1 MKKWRWWQKMLLGI
15 LVVFLFV
22 TAGGSLYLKEN
33 TYEPS
38 KAATVIK
45 PTKATKDYELFVS
58 SQPNKNEEQT
68 NLIFYP
74 GALVAPASYRIW
86 AQAVADAGYSVYV
99 LKLPLNLAVLA
110 PNKADVV
117 LGKNAKAK
125 NAKAKNILIGHSL
138 GGVMASRYGQNHQKE
153 IAGMIF
159 LASYPDEKGSLKKV
173 NIPVLSITASQDQV
187 LNKTQYQ
194 KSKAYLPDNTTFLE
208 IKGGNHAGFGS
219 YGAQKGDGKATISNS
234 QQQKE
239 LSEAII
245 NWLKKIKS

>member
-1 MKKWRWWQKMLLGI
+1 MYVKKWCWWQKMLLGI
-15 LVVFLFV
+15 LVAFLFV

-110 PNKADVV
+110 PDKADVV
-117 LGKNAKAK
+117 LGKNAQ
-125 NAKAKNILIGHSL
+125 AKNILVGHSL

-194 KSKAYLPDNTTFLE
+194 KSKAYLPDNTTFAE

-234 QQQKE
+234 QQQQE
-239 LSEAII
+239 LSKYII
-245 NWLKKIKS
+245 TWLKEIK

>member
-1 MKKWRWWQKMLLGI
+1 MKKWHWWQKMLLGI

-22 TAGGSLYLKEN
+22 AAGGSLYLKEN
-33 TYEPS
+33 TYKPS
-38 KAATVIK
+38 KDAKVIK
-45 PTKATKDYELFVS
+45 PTKVTKDYALFVS

-74 GALVAPASYRIW
+74 GALVAPSSYRIW
-86 AQAVADAGYSVYV
+86 AQEVADAGYSVYILNV
-99 LKLPLNLAVLA
+99 PLNLAVLA

-117 LGKNAKAK
+117 LAK
-125 NAKAKNILIGHSL
+125 NAQAKNILVGHSL
-138 GGVMASRYGQNHQKE
+138 GGVMASRYAQNHQKE

-194 KSKAYLPDNTTFLE
+194 KSKAYLPDNTTFAE

-234 QQQKE
+234 QQQQE
-239 LSEAII
+239 LSKYII
-245 NWLKKIKS
+245 TWLKEIK